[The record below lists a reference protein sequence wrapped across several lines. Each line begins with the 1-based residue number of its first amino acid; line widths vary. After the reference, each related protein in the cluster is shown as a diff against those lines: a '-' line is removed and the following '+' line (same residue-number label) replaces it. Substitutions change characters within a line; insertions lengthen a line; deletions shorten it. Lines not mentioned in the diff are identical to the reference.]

1 MKRKLAQ
8 KERNNLSQMS
18 ALGDMLSQKGKRG
31 RLVKG
36 SQEAKDYMARI
47 RAMRKTKTATVAQV
61 VAAVAPKKAGRSAK
75 LPVFGPPNRR
85 GRPAKYTPPAPTVAQ
100 IVAAIAPK
108 KAGRSAKLPVFG
120 PPNRRG
126 RPAKY
131 TPPAPTV
138 AQIVA
143 AVASKKRGRPAKLPV
158 FGPKNRPGR
167 PRKYKP

>member
-1 MKRKLAQ
+1 MAEARKENNTAKILQSLMKRKLAE
-8 KERNNLSQMS
+8 KERTNLSKMS
-18 ALGDMLSQKGKRG
+18 ALGDILSQKGKRG

-47 RAMRKTKTATVAQV
+47 RAMRKPKTA
-61 VAAVAPKKAGRSAK
+61 AAPIVAPKK
-75 LPVFGPPNRR
+75 
-85 GRPAKYTPPAPTVAQ
+85 T
-100 IVAAIAPK
+100 
-108 KAGRSAKLPVFG
+108 GRSAKLPVFG

-167 PRKYKP
+167 PRKYIP